1 MEVASVIETGDST
14 KPVFIVSK
22 WYRSIVM
29 NGGSEPDSLKDS
41 TIVAIDYKDDLVPL
55 ADFMGS
61 MYVGDNPNSAVNIN
75 NLKIL
80 CKGIY
85 DPNDLTT
92 KTQSTLITVNPWDLL
107 ISAST
112 TLNGI
117 YNAQNLISKPDD
129 TEYYFTAEDGVYKM
143 SSTGNSVSQVSSLI
157 SDIVAYQDDRYSVYS
172 TADSVWYW
180 YNRDVLF
187 FNDAVNSPTTIY
199 KYNLDNNSFIDTIE
213 VNGNVRDVNF
223 YQ

>member
-1 MEVASVIETGDST
+1 
-14 KPVFIVSK
+14 
-22 WYRSIVM
+22 
-29 NGGSEPDSLKDS
+29 
-41 TIVAIDYKDDLVPL
+41 
-55 ADFMGS
+55 MGS
-61 MYVGDNPNSAVNIN
+61 LYVGENPNSAVNIN

-107 ISAST
+107 ISANT

-143 SSTGNSVSQVSSLI
+143 SSTGNSVL
-157 SDIVAYQDDRYSVYS
+157 
-172 TADSVWYW
+172 
-180 YNRDVLF
+180 
-187 FNDAVNSPTTIY
+187 
-199 KYNLDNNSFIDTIE
+199 
-213 VNGNVRDVNF
+213 
-223 YQ
+223 